1 MLLALLK
8 KAQKITK
15 IRLLLLSFNY
25 IFDVLGTSKSTLNTK
40 NAKHN
45 GIANSVRK
53 DGTSKIVELVLP
65 TLRES

>member
-1 MLLALLK
+1 M
-8 KAQKITK
+8 
-15 IRLLLLSFNY
+15 Y
-25 IFDVLGTSKSTLNTK
+25 LGTSNSTLKTK